1 MGDRIANCLTGL
13 PAVKAKLTSVL
24 ESGMAALR
32 SSAVRPRIKPWL
44 DSFCNTS
51 HNITEAQFAE
61 SSANDPWVQQTI
73 VNLDSM
79 VHGFKPQLTAANCD
93 RLGKVQPL
101 SPSHHIWFY
110 PNSLFSS

>member
-1 MGDRIANCLTGL
+1 MSSKQSDKIANCLTGL
-13 PAVKAKLTSVL
+13 PAVKSKLTSVL

-61 SSANDPWVQQTI
+61 STANDPWVQQTI

-79 VHGFKPQLTAANCD
+79 VHGFRPQLTAANFD
-93 RLGKVQPL
+93 RFFFNSTL
-101 SPSHHIWFY
+101 SYIK
-110 PNSLFSS
+110 